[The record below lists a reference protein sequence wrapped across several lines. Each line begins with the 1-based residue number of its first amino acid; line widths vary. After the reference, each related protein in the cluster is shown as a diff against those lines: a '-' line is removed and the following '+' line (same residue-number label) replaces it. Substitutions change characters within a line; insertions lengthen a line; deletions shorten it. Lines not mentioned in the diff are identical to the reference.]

1 MLSNLLAVTVPF
13 VLQLSAVGAGTVADR
28 STVPPP
34 PGVEGAALASVSAA
48 PNTLQSGAAIRF
60 VVAPEGNE
68 VRYRV
73 REQLAGVDFPNDAV
87 GKTSRIEG
95 AIVIGDDGRFVR
107 DESRFVVDL
116 VSLESDQS
124 RRDNYLRRNTLKTDS
139 FPSVTFVPTSARG
152 LPAMLPATGDLT
164 FELVGDLTVRNVT
177 KSVTWQVKGTR
188 GSSGA
193 VTGTATT
200 SFNFAEF
207 SLPVPKVARVLSVD
221 DKITLEYDF
230 NLVPQAS
237 AGR

>member
-1 MLSNLLAVTVPF
+1 MLSSLFVVTLPF
-13 VLQLSAVGAGTVADR
+13 VLQLAAA
-28 STVPPP
+28 
-34 PGVEGAALASVSAA
+34 PGNVSGRATAMPTAAAENATPASVRPA
-48 PNTLQSGAAIRF
+48 TIVRQTRAAIRF

-87 GKTSRIEG
+87 GRTSRVEG

-107 DESRFVVDL
+107 EESRFIVDV

-124 RRDNYLRRNTLKTDS
+124 RRDGYLRRNTLKTDS
-139 FPSVTFVPTSARG
+139 FPTVTFVPTSARG
-152 LPAMLPATGDLT
+152 LPATLPATGDLT
-164 FELVGDLTVRNVT
+164 FELIGDLTVRNVT
-177 KSVTWQVKGTR
+177 KPVTWQVKATR

-207 SLPVPKVARVLSVD
+207 SLPVPRVARVLSVD
-221 DKITLEYDF
+221 DNITLEYDF
-230 NLVPQAS
+230 NLVPQAN
-237 AGR
+237 AER